1 MKRLKKFMSILLTAI
16 MVLAMCVPVMADENL
31 YAITITNPGAGHTY
45 EAYQIFKGEISDGKL
60 TDIDWGN
67 GVDSFTYKTK
77 TTPQDIANELK
88 NSDAADF
95 AKEAGNHLT
104 TTVAGSATVS
114 PNGTC
119 VIGNLKAGYYLVKDK
134 DNTVPEDSSYTNFI
148 LKVAGNVTVSTK
160 MDVPTVEKKV
170 KENVKETNKNGE
182 ETDTRIPSYRIP
194 AQYNDVADYNIGDHV
209 PFQLI
214 GTMPSNIDS
223 YTSYSYEFVDTL
235 SKGLTYDKN
244 ATVKLKKSDGSE
256 TFITVTPAV
265 SKDETTGIT
274 TLKITFADIKDV
286 AKTNTFTITSDT
298 KVIVDYTATLN
309 ANAEIGK
316 TGNENEVYLN
326 FSNNPNGSGNGKTTK
341 DKVIVFTYELDTEK
355 IDGTDNNKKLKDAEF
370 ILKDS
375 TGTKY
380 AKVEENKFTGWT
392 SDKNEATTLITDE
405 YGLIRVAGLDAGTY
419 LIEET
424 KAPAGYNKLT
434 GDVTIVITATT
445 VNGQT
450 WNGTTDAAITELKVT
465 SQNPG
470 ESTTSSGTASADTG
484 IAKVQ
489 IANNSGSTLPSTG
502 GIGTTI
508 FYVVGVILM
517 LGAGVLLVTKK
528 RMSSNH

>member
-16 MVLAMCVPVMADENL
+16 MVLAMCVPVMADGNL
-31 YAITITNPGAGHTY
+31 YAITITNPGEGHTY

-67 GVDSFTYKTK
+67 GVDSFTYKNK
-77 TTPQDIANELK
+77 TTAQDIANELK
-88 NSDAADF
+88 DSKSAADF
-95 AKEAGNHLT
+95 AKEAGNHLA
-104 TTVAGSATVS
+104 TVAGTATVS
-114 PNGTC
+114 SDGTC
-119 VIGNLKAGYYLVKDK
+119 VIGNLQAGYYLVKDK
-134 DNTVPEDSSYTNFI
+134 DDTVPENSSYTNFI

-170 KENVKETNKNGE
+170 KENVKETNTNGE
-182 ETDTRIPSYRIP
+182 ATDTRIPSYKIP

-223 YTSYSYEFVDTL
+223 YEEYSYEFVDTL
-235 SKGLTYDKN
+235 SKGLTYDDN
-244 ATVKLKKSDGSE
+244 ATVKLKNDRNE
-256 TFITVTPAV
+256 VVITVTPAV
-265 SKDETTGIT
+265 SKDTTGVT
-274 TLKITFADIKDV
+274 TLKITFDDIKDV
-286 AKTNTFTITSDT
+286 AKTKAFTITSDT

-309 ANAEIGK
+309 ADAEIGN

-326 FSNNPNGSGNGKTTK
+326 FSNNPNGSGNGKTTE

-355 IDGTDNNKKLKDAEF
+355 IDGTDNTKKLKDAQF

-375 TGTKY
+375 TGANY
-380 AKVEENKFTGWT
+380 AKVENNKFTGWT
-392 SDKNEATTLITDE
+392 SSKDKATTLITDKD
-405 YGLIRVAGLDAGTY
+405 GLIKVAGLDAGTY
-419 LIEET
+419 LIEEI

-445 VNGQT
+445 ANGQT
-450 WNGTTDAAITELKVT
+450 WNGTDAAITKLEVT

-470 ESTTSSGTASADTG
+470 ESTTSSGEANAETG

-528 RMSSNH
+528 RMSSNR

>member
-16 MVLAMCVPVMADENL
+16 LVLAMCVPVMADGNL

-60 TDIDWGN
+60 TDIAWGN
-67 GVDSFTYKTK
+67 GVNSFTYKNK
-77 TTPQDIANELK
+77 TTAQDIANELTT
-88 NSDAADF
+88 SDIAADF
-95 AKEAGNHLT
+95 AKEAGKHLA
-104 TTVAGSATVS
+104 TVAGTASIS
-114 PNGTC
+114 SDGTC
-119 VIGNLKAGYYLVKDK
+119 VIGNLQAGYYLVKDK

-148 LKVAGNVTVSTK
+148 LKVAGNVNVSTK

-170 KENVKETNKNGE
+170 KENVKETNTDGKA
-182 ETDTRIPSYRIP
+182 TDTRIPSYEIP

-223 YTSYSYEFVDTL
+223 YTTYSYEFVDTL
-235 SKGLTYDKN
+235 SKGLTYDEN
-244 ATVKLKKSDGSE
+244 ATVKLKNSDGSE
-256 TFITVTPAV
+256 TTITVTPTF
-265 SKDETTGIT
+265 SKDATGKT
-274 TLKITFADIKDV
+274 KLTITFADIKAV
-286 AKTNTFTITSDT
+286 AKANTFTITSDT

-309 ANAEIGK
+309 ADAEIGK
-316 TGNENEVYLN
+316 TGNENEVYLK
-326 FSNNPNGSGNGKTTK
+326 FSNNPNGSGEGKTTK
-341 DKVIVFTYELDTEK
+341 DQVIVFTYELDTEK
-355 IDGTDNNKKLKDAEF
+355 IDGTDNTKKLKDAEF

-375 TGTKY
+375 IGNKY
-380 AKVEENKFTGWT
+380 AKVDNGKFIGWT
-392 SDKNEATTLITDE
+392 NNKNEATKLVTGDD
-405 YGLIRVAGLDAGTY
+405 GLIKVAGLDEGTY

-445 VNGQT
+445 SNGQT
-450 WNGTTDAAITELKVT
+450 WNGTDSAITNLEVT
-465 SQNPG
+465 SKNPG
-470 ESTTSSGTASADTG
+470 DTNTSNGEANKDTG
-484 IAKVQ
+484 IAKIQ

-528 RMSSNH
+528 RMSSNR

>member
-67 GVDSFTYKTK
+67 GVNSFTYKNK
-77 TTPQDIANELK
+77 TTAQDIANELEVSK
-88 NSDAADF
+88 SAADF
-95 AKEAGNHLT
+95 AKEAGNHLA
-104 TTVAGSATVS
+104 TVAGTATVS
-114 PNGTC
+114 SDGTC
-119 VIGNLKAGYYLVKDK
+119 VIGNLQAGYYLVKDK

-170 KENVKETNKNGE
+170 KENVKETNTRGE
-182 ETDTRIPSYRIP
+182 ETDTRIPSYKIP

-223 YTSYSYEFVDTL
+223 YTEYSYEFVDTL
-235 SKGLTYDKN
+235 SKGLTYDDN
-244 ATVKLKKSDGSE
+244 ATVKLKNDGNE
-256 TFITVTPAV
+256 VKITVTPDF
-265 SKDETTGIT
+265 SKDKTTGVT
-274 TLKITFADIKDV
+274 TLKIKFDDIKAV
-286 AKTNTFTITSDT
+286 AKANTFTITSDT

-309 ANAEIGK
+309 ADAEIGK

-326 FSNNPNGSGNGKTTK
+326 FSNNPNGSGKGKTTE
-341 DKVIVFTYELDTEK
+341 DKVIVFTYRLDTEK
-355 IDGTDNNKKLKDAEF
+355 IDGTDNTKKLKDAQF

-375 TGTKY
+375 TGAKY
-380 AKVEENKFTGWT
+380 AKVEKDKFTGWT
-392 SDKNEATTLITDE
+392 SDKNEATTLITDKD
-405 YGLIRVAGLDAGTY
+405 GLIKVAGLDAGTY

-445 VNGQT
+445 ANGQT
-450 WNGTTDAAITELKVT
+450 WNGTTDAAITKLDVT

-470 ESTTSSGTASADTG
+470 ESNTSNGDANVNTG

-528 RMSSNH
+528 RMSSNR